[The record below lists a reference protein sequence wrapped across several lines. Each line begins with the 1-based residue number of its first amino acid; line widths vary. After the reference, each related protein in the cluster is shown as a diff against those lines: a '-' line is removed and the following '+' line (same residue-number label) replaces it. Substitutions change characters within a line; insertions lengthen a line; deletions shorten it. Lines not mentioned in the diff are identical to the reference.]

1 MSHAANTALLIN
13 GPCEGQKHPILA
25 GQQVLEISE
34 TFDYDQGRVRKVH
47 GYEYEK
53 PADTDRIAIFV
64 YRETRDE

>member
-1 MSHAANTALLIN
+1 MSHAADIALLIN

-25 GQQVLEISE
+25 SQQVLEISE